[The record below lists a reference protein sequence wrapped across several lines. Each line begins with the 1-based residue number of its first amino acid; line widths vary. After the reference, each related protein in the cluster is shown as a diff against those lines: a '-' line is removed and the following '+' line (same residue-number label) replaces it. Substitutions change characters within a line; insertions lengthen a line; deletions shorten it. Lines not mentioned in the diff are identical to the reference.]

1 MHVRRFPL
9 YVGVVAIVAVIAFVV
24 ANAVQLFSDPLR
36 DWIVQM
42 YNADPLRFIVASIL
56 IFAFIAA
63 GAIWIAYQQYR
74 GQQPENADLSGFK
87 EASTIRLL
95 QLPENLSDDLKAR
108 EFIPATRQKEQRALT
123 DMILTVPKQSAL
135 KAFLHAIT
143 FRRLFRPASVP
154 VAVVTGIGGIGK
166 TSLAL
171 FTSYD
176 RRIRQAYPGGRFYFD
191 AAGIYPEHASDT
203 TAQVLF
209 RFLVG
214 AGIDNKQINQALGLP
229 ASEEDRARQFERLT
243 AQKDD
248 PDVTDFLQR
257 LYVRSLIG
265 KHRLIIIDNPPNTA
279 DLSAFEPPEG
289 NALLVITRPEH
300 PLYKLRR
307 MPQLRLKP
315 MDEPESQRIIK
326 KEWPADQTISWNP
339 DSPDGRSVCQRIHR
353 LGSGIPLVVL
363 VLSRMLKNE
372 AEDGGSL
379 EAAVRY
385 LSQLEHDHAAGA
397 WTFSAFLNRLLQLP
411 YSAEPNRAT
420 VEEVFRLSY
429 VRLTE
434 DAQRMF
440 RSLAIFSGLH
450 FDERLAVT
458 VGSGTDETFRQ
469 LLRSGLVERAPDSQ
483 RFYLYDPIALFAR
496 TLLHQSPD
504 EPQEVVARYAAFFA
518 DLADQTEARFR
529 AASDQ
534 AERQAIVSALATEA
548 IHLRRCRDALLES
561 TAEQA
566 PVLLL
571 RLSASVLGII
581 QHTPGD
587 HDAPPGSSILV
598 ETLPTE
604 QAPGLRLRLSISVP
618 GIIQQTPGDRN
629 AHNASLGSSDEWE
642 PVATRALAQIIERL
656 SAQDRALYAGLGIF
670 PGSFDVADARPVLA
684 PIVDTVDDEKLDN
697 LRAMGILRQ
706 VEARRYEVRPSIVRA
721 HAQDAFRQMPPDQ
734 QQAVGDAFARH
745 YAQKAQQY
753 SEESDVTAQT
763 LFERDWAA
771 ISKGQAIALERAPDL
786 DRELVIYA
794 NARFSYWYI
803 LYDDLLPW
811 LEAGLAA
818 AKRRGD
824 DANKAL
830 LLALHRAIVAE
841 HQQQWA
847 EAAQWYRQALDMP
860 GAAPATRARVCL
872 GLGVVAERQQ
882 QWEEAAQWYR
892 QALDMPGAAPDT
904 RARACNGLGAVAVE
918 QQQWAEAA
926 QWYRQALDMPGAT
939 PDTRARACNGLGYVA
954 AEQQQWA
961 EAARWRR
968 QALDMPG
975 AAPDTRERA
984 CHGLGVVAERQQ
996 QWVEAAQWY
1005 QQALDMPG
1013 AASDTRATACHG
1025 LGNVAYA
1032 QKNVREARQHYSRAI
1047 ELQPANAIAYRNRGL
1062 TWAAEN
1068 PPDYERALADARRAL
1083 ELDSAY
1089 ENARRDVER
1098 YEQALTAPDTRAR
1111 ACLEQG
1117 NVAERQQQWAEAA
1130 QWYQKAFDTSGAA
1143 DTRADACIGL
1153 GDVAA
1158 AQQQWTKAAE
1168 WYAQAL
1174 AIPDAA
1180 PATHAAACL
1189 GLGDVAYA
1197 QKNVREARQHFSR
1210 AIELWPAH
1218 AIAYRNRGLTWAAEV
1233 PPDYERALADA
1244 RRALEL
1250 SPAFDDARRDI
1261 ERYEQAL
1268 KQQQLNPAFL
1278 YEQALKRA
1286 LEDARRDVVLNR
1298 TLEDARRDV
1307 ERSEQAS
1314 KRRNRNRPNRKRNQ
1328 GR

>member
-24 ANAVQLFSDPLR
+24 ANAVQLFGDSLR

-95 QLPENLSDDLKAR
+95 QLPENLSDDPKAR

-176 RRIRQAYPGGRFYFD
+176 RRIRREYPSGRFYFD

-214 AGIDNKQINQALGLP
+214 AGIDTRQINQVLGLP

-248 PDVTDFLQR
+248 PDVTHFLQR

-279 DLSAFEPPEG
+279 DLSAFEPPKG

-429 VRLTE
+429 DRLTE
-434 DAQRMF
+434 DVQRMF
-440 RSLAIFSGLH
+440 RSLAIFGGLH
-450 FDERLAVT
+450 FDERLAIQ
-458 VGSGTDETFRQ
+458 VGNGTSETFRQ

-504 EPQEVVARYAAFFA
+504 EPQEIVARYAAFFA

-566 PVLLL
+566 PGLLL

-581 QHTPGD
+581 QYTPG
-587 HDAPPGSSILV
+587 
-598 ETLPTE
+598 
-604 QAPGLRLRLSISVP
+604 
-618 GIIQQTPGDRN
+618 N
-629 AHNASLGSSDEWE
+629 HNTSLGSSDEWE
-642 PVATRALAQIIERL
+642 PVATRALAQIIESL

-670 PGSFDVADARPVLA
+670 PGSFDVADACQVLA
-684 PIVDTVDDEKLDN
+684 PIVDTVDDKKLVDF
-697 LRAMGILRQ
+697 LAMSLLRQ
-706 VEARRYEVRPSIVRA
+706 VEAHRYEVRYSIVRA
-721 HAQDAFRQMPPDQ
+721 NVEEAFRQLPPDQ

-771 ISKGQAIALERAPDL
+771 IRKGQAIALERAPDL

-794 NARFSYWYI
+794 NACFSYLGARRDYR
-803 LYDDLLPW
+803 LLETW

-818 AKRRGD
+818 AERLD
-824 DANKAL
+824 EDADKAL
-830 LLALHRAIVAE
+830 LALNRGIVAE

-847 EAAQWYRQALDMP
+847 EAAR
-860 GAAPATRARVCL
+860 
-872 GLGVVAERQQ
+872 
-882 QWEEAAQWYR
+882 
-892 QALDMPGAAPDT
+892 
-904 RARACNGLGAVAVE
+904 
-918 QQQWAEAA
+918 
-926 QWYRQALDMPGAT
+926 WYRQALDMPGAT
-939 PDTRARACNGLGYVA
+939 PDTRARACL
-954 AEQQQWA
+954 
-961 EAARWRR
+961 
-968 QALDMPG
+968 
-975 AAPDTRERA
+975 
-984 CHGLGVVAERQQ
+984 
-996 QWVEAAQWY
+996 
-1005 QQALDMPG
+1005 
-1013 AASDTRATACHG
+1013 
-1025 LGNVAYA
+1025 
-1032 QKNVREARQHYSRAI
+1032 
-1047 ELQPANAIAYRNRGL
+1047 
-1062 TWAAEN
+1062 
-1068 PPDYERALADARRAL
+1068 
-1083 ELDSAY
+1083 
-1089 ENARRDVER
+1089 
-1098 YEQALTAPDTRAR
+1098 
-1111 ACLEQG
+1111 
-1117 NVAERQQQWAEAA
+1117 
-1130 QWYQKAFDTSGAA
+1130 
-1143 DTRADACIGL
+1143 GL

-1158 AQQQWTKAAE
+1158 AQQQWAEAVQWYRQVLDMPGAAPDTRATACNGLGIVAGRQQQWE
-1168 WYAQAL
+1168 EAAQWYRQAL
-1174 AIPDAA
+1174 DMPCAA
-1180 PATHAAACL
+1180 PDTRATACH
-1189 GLGDVAYA
+1189 GLGVVAYA

-1210 AIELWPAH
+1210 AIKLQPTYA
-1218 AIAYRNRGLTWAAEV
+1218 AAYRNRGLTWAAEV

-1250 SPAFDDARRDI
+1250 SPAFDDARRDV

-1286 LEDARRDVVLNR
+1286 LEDALRDVVLNRTLEDARRDVERSEQASKQQQLNPAFLYEQALKRALEDALRDVVLNR

-1314 KRRNRNRPNRKRNQ
+1314 KRRKRNRPNRKRNQ

>member
-1 MHVRRFPL
+1 MNAQKFPP
-9 YVGVVAIVAVIAFVV
+9 YVVVASILTITAFVV
-24 ANAVQLFSDPLR
+24 ANAVQLFGDSLR

-56 IFAFIAA
+56 IFAFMAA

-95 QLPENLSDDLKAR
+95 QLPENLSDDPKAR

-326 KEWPADQTISWNP
+326 KEWPADRTISWNP

-581 QHTPGD
+581 QYTPG
-587 HDAPPGSSILV
+587 
-598 ETLPTE
+598 
-604 QAPGLRLRLSISVP
+604 
-618 GIIQQTPGDRN
+618 N
-629 AHNASLGSSDEWE
+629 HNTSLGPSGEWE
-642 PVATRALAQIIERL
+642 PAVRRALAQVVERL

-670 PGSFDVADARPVLA
+670 PGSFDVADARSVLA

-706 VEARRYEVRPSIVRA
+706 VEAHRYEVRYSIVRA
-721 HAQDAFRQMPPDQ
+721 NVEDAFRQLPPDQ

-763 LFERDWAA
+763 LFERDGAA
-771 ISKGQAIALERAPDL
+771 IRKGQAIAQERAPDL

-794 NARFSYWYI
+794 NARFSYRYI

-841 HQQQWA
+841 RQQQWAEAAQWYRQALDTPGAAPDSRAIACLGLGYVAAEQQQWAEAAQRYQQALDMPGAAPDTRARACLELGFVAERQQQWAEAAQWYQRALDTPGAAPDTRALACLGLGVVAERQQQWA

-860 GAAPATRARVCL
+860 GAAP
-872 GLGVVAERQQ
+872 
-882 QWEEAAQWYR
+882 
-892 QALDMPGAAPDT
+892 
-904 RARACNGLGAVAVE
+904 N
-918 QQQWAEAA
+918 
-926 QWYRQALDMPGAT
+926 
-939 PDTRARACNGLGYVA
+939 TRARACNGLGYVA
-954 AEQQQWA
+954 TAQRQWA
-961 EAARWRR
+961 EAARWYQRALDMPGAASVTRARACHGLGFVAERQRQWAEAARWYR

-975 AAPDTRERA
+975 AE
-984 CHGLGVVAERQQ
+984 
-996 QWVEAAQWY
+996 
-1005 QQALDMPG
+1005 
-1013 AASDTRATACHG
+1013 SDTRARACNG

-1047 ELQPANAIAYRNRGL
+1047 VLRPANAIAYRNRGL
-1062 TWAAEN
+1062 TWAAEV
-1068 PPDYERALADARRAL
+1068 PPDYERALADAWRAL
-1083 ELDSAY
+1083 ELDSAL
-1089 ENARRDVER
+1089 EDARRDIER
-1098 YEQALTAPDTRAR
+1098 YVQALTALDTRAR
-1111 ACLEQG
+1111 TCLEQG

-1197 QKNVREARQHFSR
+1197 QKNVREARQHYSR
-1210 AIELWPAH
+1210 AIELQPAH

-1250 SPAFDDARRDI
+1250 IPAFDDARRDV

-1268 KQQQLNPAFL
+1268 KQQQLNRTSKDSRRDSD
-1278 YEQALKRA
+1278 ERA
-1286 LEDARRDVVLNR
+1286 LARQNQNR
-1298 TLEDARRDV
+1298 L
-1307 ERSEQAS
+1307 
-1314 KRRNRNRPNRKRNQ
+1314 NRKRK
-1328 GR
+1328 R

>member
-1 MHVRRFPL
+1 
-9 YVGVVAIVAVIAFVV
+9 
-24 ANAVQLFSDPLR
+24 
-36 DWIVQM
+36 
-42 YNADPLRFIVASIL
+42 
-56 IFAFIAA
+56 
-63 GAIWIAYQQYR
+63 
-74 GQQPENADLSGFK
+74 
-87 EASTIRLL
+87 
-95 QLPENLSDDLKAR
+95 
-108 EFIPATRQKEQRALT
+108 
-123 DMILTVPKQSAL
+123 
-135 KAFLHAIT
+135 
-143 FRRLFRPASVP
+143 VP

-191 AAGIYPEHASDT
+191 AADIYPEHASDT

-214 AGIDNKQINQALGLP
+214 AGIDTRQINQVLGLP

-248 PDVTDFLQR
+248 PDVTHFLQR
-257 LYVRSLIG
+257 LYVQSLIG
-265 KHRLIIIDNPPNTA
+265 KHRLVIIDNPLNMA
-279 DLSAFEPPEG
+279 DLSAFEPPKG

-548 IHLRRCRDALLES
+548 IHLRRCRDALMES
-561 TAEQA
+561 TAQQA
-566 PVLLL
+566 PGLLL
-571 RLSASVLGII
+571 RLSASILGII

-587 HDAPPGSSILV
+587 HDAPLPEPPPPLPDIGVIQHTPGDHNAPLGSSI
-598 ETLPTE
+598 
-604 QAPGLRLRLSISVP
+604 
-618 GIIQQTPGDRN
+618 
-629 AHNASLGSSDEWE
+629 EWA
-642 PVATRALAQIIERL
+642 PVATRALAQVVESL
-656 SAQDRALYAGLGIF
+656 SAQDRVLCAGLGIF
-670 PGSFDVADARPVLA
+670 PGSFDVSDACQVLA

-706 VEARRYEVRPSIVRA
+706 VEAHRYEVRSSIVRA
-721 HAQDAFRQMPPDQ
+721 NTKEAFRKLPPDQ
-734 QQAVGDAFARH
+734 QRAVGDAFARH

-771 ISKGQAIALERAPDL
+771 IRKGQAIALERVPDL
-786 DRELVIYA
+786 DSELVIYA
-794 NARFSYWYI
+794 NARFSYRYI
-803 LYDDLLPW
+803 LYDYGLPEPW

-818 AKRRGD
+818 AERRGD

-830 LLALHRAIVAE
+830 LLALNRAIVAE
-841 HQQQWA
+841 RQEQWAEAARWYRQALDMPGAAPATRARACNGLGYVAEEQQQWA

-860 GAAPATRARVCL
+860 GAAPATRAAACL
-872 GLGVVAERQQ
+872 GLGIVADRQQ
-882 QWEEAAQWYR
+882 QWEEAARWYR

-904 RARACNGLGAVAVE
+904 RAI
-918 QQQWAEAA
+918 
-926 QWYRQALDMPGAT
+926 
-939 PDTRARACNGLGYVA
+939 ACNGLGYVA
-954 AEQQQWA
+954 AEQQRWE
-961 EAARWRR
+961 EAAQWYR
-968 QALDMPG
+968 QLLDMPG
-975 AAPDTRERA
+975 AAPDTRAIA
-984 CHGLGVVAERQQ
+984 CVGLGNCAFAQKNIREARQHYSRAIELQPTYAATYRNRGLTWEAEVPPDYEKALADARRALELDPAFEDARRDVERYEQASRYVQASEQQNRSQISNEDAKALLALNRGVAAERQQ
-996 QWVEAAQWY
+996 QWAEAAQWY

-1013 AASDTRATACHG
+1013 AASDTRARACNG

-1062 TWAAEN
+1062 TWAAEV

-1083 ELDSAY
+1083 ELDSAF
-1089 ENARRDVER
+1089 E
-1098 YEQALTAPDTRAR
+1098 
-1111 ACLEQG
+1111 
-1117 NVAERQQQWAEAA
+1117 
-1130 QWYQKAFDTSGAA
+1130 
-1143 DTRADACIGL
+1143 
-1153 GDVAA
+1153 
-1158 AQQQWTKAAE
+1158 
-1168 WYAQAL
+1168 
-1174 AIPDAA
+1174 
-1180 PATHAAACL
+1180 
-1189 GLGDVAYA
+1189 
-1197 QKNVREARQHFSR
+1197 
-1210 AIELWPAH
+1210 
-1218 AIAYRNRGLTWAAEV
+1218 
-1233 PPDYERALADA
+1233 
-1244 RRALEL
+1244 
-1250 SPAFDDARRDI
+1250 DARRDI

-1314 KRRNRNRPNRKRNQ
+1314 KRRNRNRPDRKRNQ

>member
-1 MHVRRFPL
+1 MPTQRFPP
-9 YVGVVAIVAVIAFVV
+9 YVGLLKVLAVITFVI
-24 ANAVQLFSDPLR
+24 ATAVQLFSDPLR
-36 DWIVQM
+36 DWIVRM
-42 YNADPLRFIVASIL
+42 YSADPLLFIIASLLIL
-56 IFAFIAA
+56 ALITA
-63 GAIWIAYQQYR
+63 GAIWIAYQENR
-74 GQQPENADLSGFK
+74 VQQRENTGLPIPGRH
-87 EASTIRLL
+87 IRPLL
-95 QLPENLSDDLKAR
+95 QLHEKISDDPKAR

-123 DMILTVPKQSAL
+123 DMILTVPEQSAIR
-135 KAFLHAIT
+135 AFLHAIT

-154 VAVVTGIGGIGK
+154 IAVVTGIGGIGK

-176 RRIRQAYPGGRFYFD
+176 RRIRQAYPDGRFHFD
-191 AAGIYPEHASDT
+191 VAGIYPEHASDT
-203 TAQVLF
+203 TAEVLF
-209 RFLVG
+209 HFLVG
-214 AGIDNKQINQALGLP
+214 AGIDNKWINQALGLP
-229 ASEEDRARQFERLT
+229 DSEKDRDRQFERLK

-248 PDVTDFLQR
+248 PYVTQFLQS
-257 LYVRSLIG
+257 LYVQSL
-265 KHRLIIIDNPPNTA
+265 KKRHCLIIIDNPPNTA
-279 DLSAFEPPEG
+279 NLSAFEPPQG

-300 PLYKLRR
+300 PLGKLRR
-307 MPQLRLKP
+307 LPQLRLKP
-315 MDEPESQRIIK
+315 MDELESQRIIK
-326 KEWPADQTISWNP
+326 KEWPADPTVSWNP

-372 AEDGGSL
+372 AEDGRSL
-379 EAAVRY
+379 EAAIDC
-385 LSQLEHDHAAGA
+385 LSQLERDHAAGA
-397 WTFSAFLNRLLQLP
+397 WKFSVLLNRLLRLS
-411 YSAEPNRAT
+411 YSDETKGETT
-420 VEEVFRLSY
+420 VEEVLRLSY

-450 FDERLAVT
+450 FDKRLAINA
-458 VGSGTDETFRQ
+458 GNGTNETFRQ

-483 RFYLYDPIALFAR
+483 RFYLYDPIAAFAR
-496 TLLHQSPD
+496 TLLHQSPG
-504 EPQEVVARYAAFFA
+504 EIQEVIARYAAFFA
-518 DLADQTEARFR
+518 DLADQTETRFR
-529 AASDQ
+529 AAGDQ
-534 AERQAIVSALATEA
+534 AERQAIVGALAAEA
-548 IHLRRCRDALLES
+548 IHLRRCRDALMES
-561 TAEQA
+561 TAQQA
-566 PVLLL
+566 PGLLL
-571 RLSASVLGII
+571 RLSASILGII

-587 HDAPPGSSILV
+587 HDAPLPEPPSPLPDIGVIQHTPGDHNAPLGSSI
-598 ETLPTE
+598 
-604 QAPGLRLRLSISVP
+604 
-618 GIIQQTPGDRN
+618 
-629 AHNASLGSSDEWE
+629 EWA
-642 PVATRALAQIIERL
+642 PVATRALAQVVESL
-656 SAQDRALYAGLGIF
+656 SAQDRVLCAGLGIF
-670 PGSFDVADARPVLA
+670 PGSFDMADARPVLA

-794 NARFSYWYI
+794 NACFSYLDARRDYR
-803 LYDDLLPW
+803 LLETW

-818 AKRRGD
+818 AERLD
-824 DANKAL
+824 EDADKAL
-830 LLALHRAIVAE
+830 LALNRGIVAE
-841 HQQQWA
+841 RQQQWAEAAQWYQKAFATPGAAPATRATACLGLGVVAEHQQQWAEAAQRYQQALDMPGAAPDTRARACHGLGVVAEHQQQWAEAAQRYQQALDMPGAAPDTRARACNGLGVVAERQQQWEEAAQWHRQALDMPGAAPDTRARACNGLGVVAERQQQWEEAARWYRRALDTPGAAPDTRARACLGLGVVAKHQQQWA

-860 GAAPATRARVCL
+860 GAAP
-872 GLGVVAERQQ
+872 
-882 QWEEAAQWYR
+882 
-892 QALDMPGAAPDT
+892 
-904 RARACNGLGAVAVE
+904 
-918 QQQWAEAA
+918 
-926 QWYRQALDMPGAT
+926 
-939 PDTRARACNGLGYVA
+939 
-954 AEQQQWA
+954 
-961 EAARWRR
+961 
-968 QALDMPG
+968 
-975 AAPDTRERA
+975 
-984 CHGLGVVAERQQ
+984 
-996 QWVEAAQWY
+996 
-1005 QQALDMPG
+1005 
-1013 AASDTRATACHG
+1013 DTRATACLG

-1032 QKNVREARQHYSRAI
+1032 QKNIREARQHYSRAI
-1047 ELQPANAIAYRNRGL
+1047 ELQPTYAAAYRNRGL
-1062 TWAAEN
+1062 TWAAEV

-1083 ELDSAY
+1083 ELDSAF
-1089 ENARRDVER
+1089 EDARRDIER

-1268 KQQQLNPAFL
+1268 KQQH
-1278 YEQALKRA
+1278 
-1286 LEDARRDVVLNR
+1286 
-1298 TLEDARRDV
+1298 
-1307 ERSEQAS
+1307 
-1314 KRRNRNRPNRKRNQ
+1314 
-1328 GR
+1328 

>member
-9 YVGVVAIVAVIAFVV
+9 YVGVVAIVAVIAFVI
-24 ANAVQLFSDPLR
+24 ANAVQLFGDSLR

-56 IFAFIAA
+56 IFAFMAA

-87 EASTIRLL
+87 EASNNRLL

-203 TAQVLF
+203 TVQVLF

-326 KEWPADQTISWNP
+326 KEWPADRTISWNP

-372 AEDGGSL
+372 AEDGRSL

-397 WTFSAFLNRLLQLP
+397 WKFSAFLNRLLQLP

-429 VRLTE
+429 VRLNE

-450 FDERLAVT
+450 FDDRLAIN
-458 VGSGTDETFRQ
+458 VGNGTDETFRQ

-566 PVLLL
+566 PGLLL

-581 QHTPGD
+581 QYTPG
-587 HDAPPGSSILV
+587 
-598 ETLPTE
+598 
-604 QAPGLRLRLSISVP
+604 
-618 GIIQQTPGDRN
+618 N
-629 AHNASLGSSDEWE
+629 HNTSLGSSDEWE
-642 PVATRALAQIIERL
+642 PVATRALAQIIESL

-721 HAQDAFRQMPPDQ
+721 HAEDAFRQMPPDQ
-734 QQAVGDAFARH
+734 QQAVGDAFACH

-771 ISKGQAIALERAPDL
+771 IRKGQAIAQERAPDL

-794 NARFSYWYI
+794 NAYFSYWYI
-803 LYDDLLPW
+803 IYDYCLLTW

-830 LLALHRAIVAE
+830 LLALNRAIAAE
-841 HQQQWA
+841 LQEQWA
-847 EAAQWYRQALDMP
+847 EVARWYRQALDTP
-860 GAAPATRARVCL
+860 GAAPATRASACYGLGYVAAVQWQWEEAARWHQEAFDMPGAAPAARASACHGLGNVAVAQQQWEEAAQRYRQTLEMPGAAPNTRASACH
-872 GLGVVAERQQ
+872 GLGVVAAAQQ

-892 QALDMPGAAPDT
+892 QALDMPGAAPKI
-904 RARACNGLGAVAVE
+904 RASACN
-918 QQQWAEAA
+918 
-926 QWYRQALDMPGAT
+926 
-939 PDTRARACNGLGYVA
+939 
-954 AEQQQWA
+954 
-961 EAARWRR
+961 
-968 QALDMPG
+968 
-975 AAPDTRERA
+975 
-984 CHGLGVVAERQQ
+984 
-996 QWVEAAQWY
+996 
-1005 QQALDMPG
+1005 
-1013 AASDTRATACHG
+1013 G

-1032 QKNVREARQHYSRAI
+1032 QKNIREARQHYSRAI
-1047 ELQPANAIAYRNRGL
+1047 ELQPTYAAAYRNRGL
-1062 TWAAEN
+1062 TWAAEV

-1083 ELDSAY
+1083 ELNPAFED
-1089 ENARRDVER
+1089 ARRDIER

-1111 ACLEQG
+1111 ACLEKG

>member
-1 MHVRRFPL
+1 MNARKFPP
-9 YVGVVAIVAVIAFVV
+9 YVVVTSILTITAFVV
-24 ANAVQLFSDPLR
+24 ANAVQLFGDSLR

-56 IFAFIAA
+56 IFAFMAA
-63 GAIWIAYQQYR
+63 GAISIAYQQYR
-74 GQQPENADLSGFK
+74 GQQPEHAGLPGSEG
-87 EASTIRLL
+87 ASITRFS
-95 QLPENLSDDLKAR
+95 QLFDNLDDDPKAR
-108 EFIPATRQKEQRALT
+108 EFIPATRQKEQQDLKH
-123 DMILTVPKQSAL
+123 MILTVPEQSAFR
-135 KAFLHAIT
+135 AFLHVIT

-154 VAVVTGIGGIGK
+154 IAVVTGIGGIGK

-171 FTSYD
+171 FTGYD
-176 RRIRQAYPGGRFYFD
+176 RRIKQKYYGGRFYFD
-191 AAGIYPEHASDT
+191 AAGIYPEHANDT

-229 ASEEDRARQFERLT
+229 AGEEDRARQFERLK

-248 PDVTDFLQR
+248 PHVTEALR
-257 LYVRSLIG
+257 NLYNRSLIG
-265 KHRLIIIDNPPNTA
+265 RHRLIILDNPPNTV
-279 DLSAFEPPEG
+279 DLSAFEPPQG

-300 PLYKLRR
+300 PLDKLRR
-307 MPQLRLKP
+307 RPPLRLKP
-315 MDEPESQRIIK
+315 MDELDSQRIIK
-326 KEWPADQTISWNP
+326 REWPADPTISWNP

-363 VLSRMLKNE
+363 VLSRRLKNE

-385 LSQLEHDHAAGA
+385 LSQLEHDHKAGA
-397 WTFSAFLNRLLQLP
+397 WTFSKFLDQLLRLR

-420 VEEVFRLSY
+420 VEKVFRLSY
-429 VRLTE
+429 DRLTE
-434 DAQRMF
+434 DVQRMF
-440 RSLAIFSGLH
+440 RSLAIFGGLH
-450 FDERLAVT
+450 FDERLAIQ
-458 VGSGTDETFRQ
+458 VGNGTDETFRQ

-483 RFYLYDPIALFAR
+483 RFFLYDPLAAFAR
-496 TLLHQSPD
+496 TLLHQSPG

-534 AERQAIVSALATEA
+534 AERQAIVGALATEA

-566 PVLLL
+566 PGLLL

-629 AHNASLGSSDEWE
+629 AHNTSLGSSGEWE
-642 PVATRALAQIIERL
+642 PAVRRALAQVVERL

-684 PIVDTVDDEKLDN
+684 PIVDTVDDKKLDN

-721 HAQDAFRQMPPDQ
+721 HAEDAFRQMPPDQ

-771 ISKGQAIALERAPDL
+771 ICKGQAIAQERAPDL

-794 NARFSYWYI
+794 NARFSYRYI
-803 LYDDLLPW
+803 LYGDLLPW

-818 AKRRGD
+818 AERRGD

-830 LLALHRAIVAE
+830 LLALNRAIAAKRQEQWEEAAQWYRQALDMPGAAPATRAAACLGLGIVAE
-841 HQQQWA
+841 RQQQWA

-860 GAAPATRARVCL
+860 GAAPDTRAHACL
-872 GLGVVAERQQ
+872 GLGVVAGRQQ
-882 QWEEAAQWYR
+882 QWA
-892 QALDMPGAAPDT
+892 
-904 RARACNGLGAVAVE
+904 
-918 QQQWAEAA
+918 
-926 QWYRQALDMPGAT
+926 
-939 PDTRARACNGLGYVA
+939 
-954 AEQQQWA
+954 
-961 EAARWRR
+961 
-968 QALDMPG
+968 
-975 AAPDTRERA
+975 
-984 CHGLGVVAERQQ
+984 
-996 QWVEAAQWY
+996 EAAQWY

-1013 AASDTRATACHG
+1013 AASDTRARACNG

-1032 QKNVREARQHYSRAI
+1032 QKNFLEARQHYSRAI
-1047 ELQPANAIAYRNRGL
+1047 ELQPTYAVAYRNRGL
-1062 TWAAEN
+1062 TWEAEN

-1083 ELDSAY
+1083 ELDSAF
-1089 ENARRDVER
+1089 E
-1098 YEQALTAPDTRAR
+1098 
-1111 ACLEQG
+1111 
-1117 NVAERQQQWAEAA
+1117 
-1130 QWYQKAFDTSGAA
+1130 
-1143 DTRADACIGL
+1143 
-1153 GDVAA
+1153 
-1158 AQQQWTKAAE
+1158 
-1168 WYAQAL
+1168 
-1174 AIPDAA
+1174 
-1180 PATHAAACL
+1180 
-1189 GLGDVAYA
+1189 
-1197 QKNVREARQHFSR
+1197 
-1210 AIELWPAH
+1210 
-1218 AIAYRNRGLTWAAEV
+1218 
-1233 PPDYERALADA
+1233 
-1244 RRALEL
+1244 
-1250 SPAFDDARRDI
+1250 DARRDI

-1286 LEDARRDVVLNR
+1286 REDARRDVVLNR

>member
-24 ANAVQLFSDPLR
+24 ANAVQLFGDSLR

-87 EASTIRLL
+87 EASNNRLL
-95 QLPENLSDDLKAR
+95 QLPENLSDDPKAR

-176 RRIRQAYPGGRFYFD
+176 RRIRREYPSGRFYFD

-214 AGIDNKQINQALGLP
+214 AGIDTRQINQVLGLP

-248 PDVTDFLQR
+248 PDVTHFLQR

-279 DLSAFEPPEG
+279 DLSAFEPPKG

-518 DLADQTEARFR
+518 DLADQTEARFL

-629 AHNASLGSSDEWE
+629 AHNASLGSSGEWE
-642 PVATRALAQIIERL
+642 PAVRRALAQVVESL

-670 PGSFDVADARPVLA
+670 PGSFDVADARSVLA

-763 LFERDWAA
+763 LFERDGAA
-771 ISKGQAIALERAPDL
+771 IRKGQAIALERAPDL

-794 NARFSYWYI
+794 NARFSYRYI

-860 GAAPATRARVCL
+860 GAAPATRATACL
-872 GLGVVAERQQ
+872 KLGIAAERQEQWEEAAQRYQQVLDMPGAAPATRATACLGLGVVADRQQQWEEAARWYRQALDTPGAAPDTRATACNGLGVVAERQQ
-882 QWEEAAQWYR
+882 QWEEAAQWHQR
-892 QALDMPGAAPDT
+892 ALDTPGAAPDT
-904 RARACNGLGAVAVE
+904 RATACNGLGVVAKR
-918 QQQWAEAA
+918 QQQWEEAA
-926 QWYRQALDMPGAT
+926 QWHQRALDT
-939 PDTRARACNGLGYVA
+939 
-954 AEQQQWA
+954 
-961 EAARWRR
+961 
-968 QALDMPG
+968 PG
-975 AAPDTRERA
+975 AAPDTRATA
-984 CHGLGVVAERQQ
+984 CNGLGV
-996 QWVEAAQWY
+996 
-1005 QQALDMPG
+1005 
-1013 AASDTRATACHG
+1013 
-1025 LGNVAYA
+1025 VAYA

-1047 ELQPANAIAYRNRGL
+1047 EIQPTY
-1062 TWAAEN
+1062 AA
-1068 PPDYERALADARRAL
+1068 
-1083 ELDSAY
+1083 
-1089 ENARRDVER
+1089 
-1098 YEQALTAPDTRAR
+1098 
-1111 ACLEQG
+1111 
-1117 NVAERQQQWAEAA
+1117 
-1130 QWYQKAFDTSGAA
+1130 
-1143 DTRADACIGL
+1143 
-1153 GDVAA
+1153 
-1158 AQQQWTKAAE
+1158 
-1168 WYAQAL
+1168 
-1174 AIPDAA
+1174 
-1180 PATHAAACL
+1180 
-1189 GLGDVAYA
+1189 
-1197 QKNVREARQHFSR
+1197 
-1210 AIELWPAH
+1210 
-1218 AIAYRNRGLTWAAEV
+1218 AYRNRGLTWAAEV

>member
-24 ANAVQLFSDPLR
+24 ANAVQLFGDSLR

-56 IFAFIAA
+56 IFAFMAA

-87 EASTIRLL
+87 EASNNRLL

-326 KEWPADQTISWNP
+326 KEWPADRTISWNP

-483 RFYLYDPIALFAR
+483 RFYLYDPIAAFAR
-496 TLLHQSPD
+496 TLLHQSPS
-504 EPQEVVARYAAFFA
+504 EIQEIIARYAAFFA

-566 PVLLL
+566 PGLLL

-581 QHTPGD
+581 QYTPG
-587 HDAPPGSSILV
+587 
-598 ETLPTE
+598 
-604 QAPGLRLRLSISVP
+604 
-618 GIIQQTPGDRN
+618 N
-629 AHNASLGSSDEWE
+629 HNTSLGSSGEWE
-642 PVATRALAQIIERL
+642 PAVRRALAQVVERL

-670 PGSFDVADARPVLA
+670 PGSFDVADARSVLA

-721 HAQDAFRQMPPDQ
+721 HAQDAFRQLPPDQ

-771 ISKGQAIALERAPDL
+771 IRKGQAIAQERAPDL

-794 NARFSYWYI
+794 NARFSYRYI

-841 HQQQWA
+841 RQQQWEEAARWYQEAFDTPGAAPATRARACLELGAVAAEQQQWEEAAQRYRQVLDMPGAASATRATACYGLGYVAERQQQWA

-860 GAAPATRARVCL
+860 GAAS
-872 GLGVVAERQQ
+872 
-882 QWEEAAQWYR
+882 
-892 QALDMPGAAPDT
+892 DT
-904 RARACNGLGAVAVE
+904 RARACN
-918 QQQWAEAA
+918 
-926 QWYRQALDMPGAT
+926 
-939 PDTRARACNGLGYVA
+939 
-954 AEQQQWA
+954 
-961 EAARWRR
+961 
-968 QALDMPG
+968 
-975 AAPDTRERA
+975 
-984 CHGLGVVAERQQ
+984 
-996 QWVEAAQWY
+996 
-1005 QQALDMPG
+1005 
-1013 AASDTRATACHG
+1013 G

-1047 ELQPANAIAYRNRGL
+1047 ELQPTDAAAYRNRGL
-1062 TWAAEN
+1062 TWAAEV

-1083 ELDSAY
+1083 ELDSAF
-1089 ENARRDVER
+1089 EDARRDIER

-1117 NVAERQQQWAEAA
+1117 N
-1130 QWYQKAFDTSGAA
+1130 
-1143 DTRADACIGL
+1143 
-1153 GDVAA
+1153 VAA

-1218 AIAYRNRGLTWAAEV
+1218 AIAYRNRGLTWEAEN

-1250 SPAFDDARRDI
+1250 IPAFDDARRDV

>member
-1 MHVRRFPL
+1 MHTQRFPP
-9 YVGVVAIVAVIAFVV
+9 YVGLLKVLAVITFVI
-24 ANAVQLFSDPLR
+24 AIAVQLFSDLLR
-36 DWIVQM
+36 DWIVRM
-42 YNADPLRFIVASIL
+42 YNADPLFFIVAGIL
-56 IFAFIAA
+56 ILILIVA

-74 GQQPENADLSGFK
+74 GQQPENAGPPPSEG
-87 EASTIRLL
+87 ASITRFW

-214 AGIDNKQINQALGLP
+214 AGIDTRQINQVLGLP

-243 AQKDD
+243 AQKDAL
-248 PDVTDFLQR
+248 DVTDFLQR

-326 KEWPADQTISWNP
+326 KEWPADRTISWNP

-411 YSAEPNRAT
+411 YSSEPNRAT

-429 VRLTE
+429 VRLHE
-434 DAQRMF
+434 DVQRMF

-450 FDERLAVT
+450 FDERLAIN
-458 VGSGTDETFRQ
+458 VGNGTDETFRQ

-483 RFYLYDPIALFAR
+483 RFYLYDPIAAFAR
-496 TLLHQSPD
+496 TLLHQSPG
-504 EPQEVVARYAAFFA
+504 ELREVIARYAAFFA

-534 AERQAIVSALATEA
+534 AERQAIVSALVTEA

-629 AHNASLGSSDEWE
+629 AHNASLGSSGEWE
-642 PVATRALAQIIERL
+642 PAVRRALAQVVERL

-721 HAQDAFRQMPPDQ
+721 HAEDAFRQMPPDQ

-771 ISKGQAIALERAPDL
+771 IRKGQAIALERAPDL

-794 NARFSYWYI
+794 NARFSYRYI

-818 AKRRGD
+818 AERRGD

-830 LLALHRAIVAE
+830 LLALNRAIVAE

-860 GAAPATRARVCL
+860 GAAPATRATACFELGYAIRQQQQWAEAAQWYRQALDMPGAAPDTRATACN

-882 QWEEAAQWYR
+882 QWAEAAQWYR

-904 RARACNGLGAVAVE
+904 RARACNGLGIVA
-918 QQQWAEAA
+918 
-926 QWYRQALDMPGAT
+926 
-939 PDTRARACNGLGYVA
+939 
-954 AEQQQWA
+954 
-961 EAARWRR
+961 
-968 QALDMPG
+968 
-975 AAPDTRERA
+975 
-984 CHGLGVVAERQQ
+984 
-996 QWVEAAQWY
+996 
-1005 QQALDMPG
+1005 
-1013 AASDTRATACHG
+1013 S
-1025 LGNVAYA
+1025 A
-1032 QKNVREARQHYSRAI
+1032 QKNFLEARQHYSRAI
-1047 ELQPANAIAYRNRGL
+1047 ELQPTYAAAYRNCGL
-1062 TWAAEN
+1062 TWEAEN

-1083 ELDSAY
+1083 ELSPAFDD
-1089 ENARRDVER
+1089 ARRDIER

-1314 KRRNRNRPNRKRNQ
+1314 KRRNRNRPKAQPGPIAHLQRSKVIIRSLYPILPLRLRRA
-1328 GR
+1328 GRPYFPLCIPRAATEMMKVEHYGGRRRHPPSPVVGRDSARAG

>member
-9 YVGVVAIVAVIAFVV
+9 YVGVVAIVAVIAFVI
-24 ANAVQLFSDPLR
+24 ANAVQLFGDSLR

-95 QLPENLSDDLKAR
+95 QLPENLSDDPKAR

-176 RRIRQAYPGGRFYFD
+176 RRIRREYPSGRFYFD

-214 AGIDNKQINQALGLP
+214 AGIDTRQINQVLGLP

-248 PDVTDFLQR
+248 PDVTHFLQR

-279 DLSAFEPPEG
+279 DLSAFEPPKG

-379 EAAVRY
+379 EAAIRC
-385 LSQLEHDHAAGA
+385 LSQLERDYAAGA
-397 WTFSAFLNRLLQLP
+397 WKFSAFLNRLLQLP

-450 FDERLAVT
+450 FDDRLAIN
-458 VGSGTDETFRQ
+458 VGNGTDETFRQ

-483 RFYLYDPIALFAR
+483 RFYLYDPIAAFAR
-496 TLLHQSPD
+496 TLLHQSPS
-504 EPQEVVARYAAFFA
+504 EIQEIIARYAAFFA

-534 AERQAIVSALATEA
+534 EERQAIVSALATEA

-566 PVLLL
+566 PGLLL
-571 RLSASVLGII
+571 RLSASVLEIVR
-581 QHTPGD
+581 QTTDD
-587 HDAPPGSSILV
+587 HA
-598 ETLPTE
+598 T
-604 QAPGLRLRLSISVP
+604 
-618 GIIQQTPGDRN
+618 
-629 AHNASLGSSDEWE
+629 SLGAAIEWA
-642 PVATRALAQIIERL
+642 PAVRRALAQVVERL

-670 PGSFDVADARPVLA
+670 PGSFDMADARPVLA

-721 HAQDAFRQMPPDQ
+721 HAEDAFRQMPPDQ

-771 ISKGQAIALERAPDL
+771 IRKGQAIALERAPDL

-794 NARFSYWYI
+794 NARFSYRYI

-860 GAAPATRARVCL
+860 GAAPATRATACFDLGYAIRQQQQWAEAVQWYRQALDMPGAAPATRARACL
-872 GLGVVAERQQ
+872 GLGVVAEDQQ
-882 QWEEAAQWYR
+882 QWAEAAQWYR

-904 RARACNGLGAVAVE
+904 RA
-918 QQQWAEAA
+918 
-926 QWYRQALDMPGAT
+926 T
-939 PDTRARACNGLGYVA
+939 
-954 AEQQQWA
+954 
-961 EAARWRR
+961 
-968 QALDMPG
+968 
-975 AAPDTRERA
+975 A
-984 CHGLGVVAERQQ
+984 CHGLGVVAY
-996 QWVEAAQWY
+996 V
-1005 QQALDMPG
+1005 
-1013 AASDTRATACHG
+1013 
-1025 LGNVAYA
+1025 

-1047 ELQPANAIAYRNRGL
+1047 ELQPTLAAPYRNRGL

-1068 PPDYERALADARRAL
+1068 PPDYERALADAQRAL
-1083 ELDSAY
+1083 EL
-1089 ENARRDVER
+1089 N
-1098 YEQALTAPDTRAR
+1098 
-1111 ACLEQG
+1111 
-1117 NVAERQQQWAEAA
+1117 
-1130 QWYQKAFDTSGAA
+1130 
-1143 DTRADACIGL
+1143 
-1153 GDVAA
+1153 
-1158 AQQQWTKAAE
+1158 
-1168 WYAQAL
+1168 
-1174 AIPDAA
+1174 
-1180 PATHAAACL
+1180 
-1189 GLGDVAYA
+1189 
-1197 QKNVREARQHFSR
+1197 
-1210 AIELWPAH
+1210 
-1218 AIAYRNRGLTWAAEV
+1218 
-1233 PPDYERALADA
+1233 
-1244 RRALEL
+1244 
-1250 SPAFDDARRDI
+1250 PAFDDARRDI

-1268 KQQQLNPAFL
+1268 KQQQLAFL

-1286 LEDARRDVVLNR
+1286 LEDARRDVELNR

-1307 ERSEQAS
+1307 ERYEQALKQQQLAFLYEQALKRALEDARRDVELNRTLEDARRDFERSEQAS

>member
-1 MHVRRFPL
+1 MRKFPP
-9 YVGVVAIVAVIAFVV
+9 YVGLLKVLAVITFVI
-24 ANAVQLFSDPLR
+24 ATAVQLFSDPLR
-36 DWIVQM
+36 DWIVRM
-42 YNADPLRFIVASIL
+42 YSADPLLFIIASLLIL
-56 IFAFIAA
+56 ALITA
-63 GAIWIAYQQYR
+63 GAIWIAYQENR
-74 GQQPENADLSGFK
+74 VQQRENTGLPIPGRH
-87 EASTIRLL
+87 IRPLL
-95 QLPENLSDDLKAR
+95 QLHEKISDDPKAR

-123 DMILTVPKQSAL
+123 DMILTVPEQSAIR
-135 KAFLHAIT
+135 AFLHAIT

-154 VAVVTGIGGIGK
+154 IAVVTGIGGIGK

-176 RRIRQAYPGGRFYFD
+176 RRIRQAYPDGRFHFD
-191 AAGIYPEHASDT
+191 VAGIYPEHASDT
-203 TAQVLF
+203 TAEVLF
-209 RFLVG
+209 HFLVG
-214 AGIDNKQINQALGLP
+214 AGIDNKWINQALGLP
-229 ASEEDRARQFERLT
+229 DSEKDRDRQLERLK

-248 PDVTDFLQR
+248 PYVTQFLQS
-257 LYVRSLIG
+257 LYVQSL
-265 KHRLIIIDNPPNTA
+265 KKRHCLIIIDNPPNTA
-279 DLSAFEPPEG
+279 NLSAFEPPQG

-372 AEDGGSL
+372 AEDGGRL

-548 IHLRRCRDALLES
+548 IHLRRCRDALMES
-561 TAEQA
+561 TAQQA
-566 PVLLL
+566 PGLLL
-571 RLSASVLGII
+571 RLSASILGII

-587 HDAPPGSSILV
+587 HDAPLPEPPPPLPDIGVIQHTPGDHNAPLGSSI
-598 ETLPTE
+598 
-604 QAPGLRLRLSISVP
+604 
-618 GIIQQTPGDRN
+618 
-629 AHNASLGSSDEWE
+629 EWA
-642 PVATRALAQIIERL
+642 PVATRALAQVVESL
-656 SAQDRALYAGLGIF
+656 SAQDRVLCAGLGIF
-670 PGSFDVADARPVLA
+670 PGSFDVSDACQVLA

-706 VEARRYEVRPSIVRA
+706 VEAHRYEVRSSIVRA
-721 HAQDAFRQMPPDQ
+721 NTKEAFRQLPPDQ

-745 YAQKAQQY
+745 YAQKAQQC

-771 ISKGQAIALERAPDL
+771 IRKGQAIAQERAPDL

-794 NARFSYWYI
+794 NAYFSYWYI
-803 LYDDLLPW
+803 MYDYCLLTW
-811 LEAGLAA
+811 LKAGLAA
-818 AKRRGD
+818 AERRGD

-830 LLALHRAIVAE
+830 LLALNRAIVAE
-841 HQQQWA
+841 SQQQWA
-847 EAAQWYRQALDMP
+847 EAAQRYQQVLDMPGAAPATRARACLELGYVAAAQQQWAEAARWRRQALDMP
-860 GAAPATRARVCL
+860 GAAPATRATACL
-872 GLGVVAERQQ
+872 GLGVVAEHQQ
-882 QWEEAAQWYR
+882 QWAEAAQWFR
-892 QALDMPGAAPDT
+892 RALDMPGAAPDT
-904 RARACNGLGAVAVE
+904 RARACNGLG
-918 QQQWAEAA
+918 
-926 QWYRQALDMPGAT
+926 
-939 PDTRARACNGLGYVA
+939 YVA
-954 AEQQQWA
+954 AAQQQWA

-975 AAPDTRERA
+975 AAPDTRAIA
-984 CHGLGVVAERQQ
+984 CNGLGYVAAEQQ
-996 QWVEAAQWY
+996 RWEEAAQWY
-1005 QQALDMPG
+1005 RQVLDMPG
-1013 AASDTRATACHG
+1013 AAPDTRAIACVG
-1025 LGNVAYA
+1025 LGVVAYA
-1032 QKNVREARQHYSRAI
+1032 QKNFRAARQHYSRAI
-1047 ELQPANAIAYRNRGL
+1047 VLQPANAIASIAYRNRGL

-1068 PPDYERALADARRAL
+1068 PPDYERALADAQRAL
-1083 ELDSAY
+1083 ELNPAFDD
-1089 ENARRDVER
+1089 ARRDVER

>member
-24 ANAVQLFSDPLR
+24 ANAVQLFGDSLR

-56 IFAFIAA
+56 IFAFMAA

-87 EASTIRLL
+87 EASNNRLL
-95 QLPENLSDDLKAR
+95 QLPENLSDDRKAR

-279 DLSAFEPPEG
+279 DLSAFEPPKG

-434 DAQRMF
+434 DVQRMF

-450 FDERLAVT
+450 FDDRLAIN
-458 VGSGTDETFRQ
+458 VGNGTDETFRQ

-566 PVLLL
+566 PGLLL
-571 RLSASVLGII
+571 RLSASILGII

-587 HDAPPGSSILV
+587 HDAPLPEPPPPLPDIGVIQHTPGDHNAPLGSSI
-598 ETLPTE
+598 
-604 QAPGLRLRLSISVP
+604 
-618 GIIQQTPGDRN
+618 
-629 AHNASLGSSDEWE
+629 EWE
-642 PVATRALAQIIERL
+642 PVATRALAQIIESL

-670 PGSFDVADARPVLA
+670 PGSFDVADACQVLA
-684 PIVDTVDDEKLDN
+684 PIVDTVDDKKLVDF
-697 LRAMGILRQ
+697 LAMSLLRQ
-706 VEARRYEVRPSIVRA
+706 VEAHRYEVRYSIVRA
-721 HAQDAFRQMPPDQ
+721 NVEEAFRQLPPDQ

-794 NARFSYWYI
+794 NACFSYLGARRDYR
-803 LYDDLLPW
+803 LLETW

-818 AKRRGD
+818 AERLD
-824 DANKAL
+824 EDADKAL
-830 LLALHRAIVAE
+830 LALNRGIVAE

-860 GAAPATRARVCL
+860 GAAPATRARACL
-872 GLGVVAERQQ
+872 ELGIVAERQE
-882 QWEEAAQWYR
+882 QWAEAAQWYR

-904 RARACNGLGAVAVE
+904 RARACLGLGVVAE
-918 QQQWAEAA
+918 RQQQWAEAA
-926 QWYRQALDMPGAT
+926 QW
-939 PDTRARACNGLGYVA
+939 C
-954 AEQQQWA
+954 
-961 EAARWRR
+961 R

-975 AAPDTRERA
+975 AAPDTRATA
-984 CHGLGVVAERQQ
+984 CNGLGIVAERQQ
-996 QWVEAAQWY
+996 QWAEAAQWHR
-1005 QQALDMPG
+1005 QALDMPG
-1013 AASDTRATACHG
+1013 AAPDTRATACLG
-1025 LGNVAYA
+1025 LGVVAYA
-1032 QKNVREARQHYSRAI
+1032 QKNFRAARQHYSRAI
-1047 ELQPANAIAYRNRGL
+1047 VLQPANAIASIAYRNRGL

-1083 ELDSAY
+1083 ELSPAFDD
-1089 ENARRDVER
+1089 ARRDIER
-1098 YEQALTAPDTRAR
+1098 YEQALAALDTRAR

-1130 QWYQKAFDTSGAA
+1130 QWYQKAFDTSGTA

-1180 PATHAAACL
+1180 PATHAAACI

-1250 SPAFDDARRDI
+1250 SPAFDDARRDV

>member
-1 MHVRRFPL
+1 M
-9 YVGVVAIVAVIAFVV
+9 
-24 ANAVQLFSDPLR
+24 
-36 DWIVQM
+36 
-42 YNADPLRFIVASIL
+42 
-56 IFAFIAA
+56 
-63 GAIWIAYQQYR
+63 
-74 GQQPENADLSGFK
+74 
-87 EASTIRLL
+87 
-95 QLPENLSDDLKAR
+95 PENLSDDLKAR

-203 TAQVLF
+203 TVQVLF

-450 FDERLAVT
+450 FDDRLAIN
-458 VGSGTDETFRQ
+458 VGNGTDETFRQ

-566 PVLLL
+566 PGLLL

-581 QHTPGD
+581 QYTPG
-587 HDAPPGSSILV
+587 
-598 ETLPTE
+598 
-604 QAPGLRLRLSISVP
+604 
-618 GIIQQTPGDRN
+618 N
-629 AHNASLGSSDEWE
+629 HNTSLGSSDEWE
-642 PVATRALAQIIERL
+642 PVATRALAQIIESL

-670 PGSFDVADARPVLA
+670 PGSFDVADACQVLA
-684 PIVDTVDDEKLDN
+684 PIVDTVDDKKLVDF
-697 LRAMGILRQ
+697 LAMSLLRQ
-706 VEARRYEVRPSIVRA
+706 VEAHRYEVRYSIVRA
-721 HAQDAFRQMPPDQ
+721 NVEEAFRQMPPDQ

-794 NARFSYWYI
+794 NARFSYRYI

-830 LLALHRAIVAE
+830 LLALNRAIA
-841 HQQQWA
+841 
-847 EAAQWYRQALDMP
+847 
-860 GAAPATRARVCL
+860 
-872 GLGVVAERQQ
+872 
-882 QWEEAAQWYR
+882 
-892 QALDMPGAAPDT
+892 
-904 RARACNGLGAVAVE
+904 
-918 QQQWAEAA
+918 
-926 QWYRQALDMPGAT
+926 
-939 PDTRARACNGLGYVA
+939 
-954 AEQQQWA
+954 
-961 EAARWRR
+961 
-968 QALDMPG
+968 
-975 AAPDTRERA
+975 
-984 CHGLGVVAERQQ
+984 
-996 QWVEAAQWY
+996 
-1005 QQALDMPG
+1005 
-1013 AASDTRATACHG
+1013 
-1025 LGNVAYA
+1025 
-1032 QKNVREARQHYSRAI
+1032 
-1047 ELQPANAIAYRNRGL
+1047 
-1062 TWAAEN
+1062 
-1068 PPDYERALADARRAL
+1068 
-1083 ELDSAY
+1083 
-1089 ENARRDVER
+1089 
-1098 YEQALTAPDTRAR
+1098 
-1111 ACLEQG
+1111 
-1117 NVAERQQQWAEAA
+1117 AERQQQWAEAA
-1130 QWYQKAFDTSGAA
+1130 RWY
-1143 DTRADACIGL
+1143 R
-1153 GDVAA
+1153 
-1158 AQQQWTKAAE
+1158 
-1168 WYAQAL
+1168 QAL
-1174 AIPDAA
+1174 DTPGAA
-1180 PATHAAACL
+1180 PATRATACFEL
-1189 GLGDVAYA
+1189 GYA
-1197 QKNVREARQHFSR
+1197 IR
-1210 AIELWPAH
+1210 
-1218 AIAYRNRGLTWAAEV
+1218 
-1233 PPDYERALADA
+1233 
-1244 RRALEL
+1244 
-1250 SPAFDDARRDI
+1250 
-1261 ERYEQAL
+1261 
-1268 KQQQLNPAFL
+1268 QQQQWEEAADNLG
-1278 YEQALKRA
+1278 
-1286 LEDARRDVVLNR
+1286 
-1298 TLEDARRDV
+1298 
-1307 ERSEQAS
+1307 S
-1314 KRRNRNRPNRKRNQ
+1314 
-1328 GR
+1328 

>member
-24 ANAVQLFSDPLR
+24 ANAVQLFGDSLR

-95 QLPENLSDDLKAR
+95 QLPENLSDDPKAR

-123 DMILTVPKQSAL
+123 DIILTVPKQSAL

-176 RRIRQAYPGGRFYFD
+176 RRIRREYPSGRFYFD

-214 AGIDNKQINQALGLP
+214 AGIDTRQINQVLGLP

-248 PDVTDFLQR
+248 PDVTHFLQR

-279 DLSAFEPPEG
+279 DLSAFEPPKG

-363 VLSRMLKNE
+363 VLSRMLRNE

-379 EAAVRY
+379 EAAIRC
-385 LSQLEHDHAAGA
+385 LSQLERDYAAGA
-397 WTFSAFLNRLLQLP
+397 WKFSAFLNRLLQLP
-411 YSAEPNRAT
+411 YSSEPNRAT

-429 VRLTE
+429 DRLTE
-434 DAQRMF
+434 DVQRMF
-440 RSLAIFSGLH
+440 RSLAIFGGLH
-450 FDERLAVT
+450 FDERLAIQ
-458 VGSGTDETFRQ
+458 VGNGTSETFRQ

-529 AASDQ
+529 ATSDQ
-534 AERQAIVSALATEA
+534 EERQAIVSALATEA

-629 AHNASLGSSDEWE
+629 AHNASLGSSGEWE
-642 PVATRALAQIIERL
+642 PAVRRALAQVVERL

-721 HAQDAFRQMPPDQ
+721 HAEDAFRQMPPDQ

-794 NARFSYWYI
+794 NARFSYRYI

-830 LLALHRAIVAE
+830 LLALHRAIVAKHQQQWAE
-841 HQQQWA
+841 AARWYRQALDTPGAAPATRATACFELGYAIRQQQQWA
-847 EAAQWYRQALDMP
+847 EAAQWYQQVLDMP
-860 GAAPATRARVCL
+860 GAAPATRA
-872 GLGVVAERQQ
+872 
-882 QWEEAAQWYR
+882 AA
-892 QALDMPGAAPDT
+892 
-904 RARACNGLGAVAVE
+904 CI
-918 QQQWAEAA
+918 
-926 QWYRQALDMPGAT
+926 
-939 PDTRARACNGLGYVA
+939 GLGYVA
-954 AEQQQWA
+954 
-961 EAARWRR
+961 
-968 QALDMPG
+968 
-975 AAPDTRERA
+975 
-984 CHGLGVVAERQQ
+984 
-996 QWVEAAQWY
+996 
-1005 QQALDMPG
+1005 
-1013 AASDTRATACHG
+1013 
-1025 LGNVAYA
+1025 
-1032 QKNVREARQHYSRAI
+1032 
-1047 ELQPANAIAYRNRGL
+1047 
-1062 TWAAEN
+1062 
-1068 PPDYERALADARRAL
+1068 
-1083 ELDSAY
+1083 
-1089 ENARRDVER
+1089 
-1098 YEQALTAPDTRAR
+1098 
-1111 ACLEQG
+1111 
-1117 NVAERQQQWAEAA
+1117 QQWAEAA

-1158 AQQQWTKAAE
+1158 AQQQWAEAAQ
-1168 WYAQAL
+1168 WYRRALDTPGAAPDIRVLACHGLGVVAERQQQWAEAAQWYRQAL
-1174 AIPDAA
+1174 DMPGAA
-1180 PATHAAACL
+1180 PDTRARACL
-1189 GLGDVAYA
+1189 GLGNVAYA

-1210 AIELWPAH
+1210 AIELWSAH

-1286 LEDARRDVVLNR
+1286 LEDACRDVELNPA
-1298 TLEDARRDV
+1298 LEDARRDV

>member
-24 ANAVQLFSDPLR
+24 ANAVQLFGDSLR

-95 QLPENLSDDLKAR
+95 QLPENLSDDPKAR

-176 RRIRQAYPGGRFYFD
+176 RRIRREYPSGRFYFD

-214 AGIDNKQINQALGLP
+214 AGIDTRQINQVLGLP

-248 PDVTDFLQR
+248 PDVTHFLQR

-279 DLSAFEPPEG
+279 DLSAFEPPKG

-397 WTFSAFLNRLLQLP
+397 WKFSAFLNRLLQLP
-411 YSAEPNRAT
+411 YSSEPNRAT

-429 VRLTE
+429 VRLNE
-434 DAQRMF
+434 DVQRMF

-629 AHNASLGSSDEWE
+629 AHNASLGSSGEWE
-642 PVATRALAQIIERL
+642 PAVRRALAQVVERL

-670 PGSFDVADARPVLA
+670 PGSFDVADARSVLA

-706 VEARRYEVRPSIVRA
+706 VEARRYEVRPSIVRS
-721 HAQDAFRQMPPDQ
+721 HAQDAFRQLPPDQ

-771 ISKGQAIALERAPDL
+771 IRKGQAIASKRAPDL

-794 NARFSYWYI
+794 NARFSYRYI
-803 LYDDLLPW
+803 LYDHGLPEPW

-818 AKRRGD
+818 AERRGD

-860 GAAPATRARVCL
+860 GAAPKIRAS
-872 GLGVVAERQQ
+872 
-882 QWEEAAQWYR
+882 
-892 QALDMPGAAPDT
+892 
-904 RARACNGLGAVAVE
+904 AC
-918 QQQWAEAA
+918 
-926 QWYRQALDMPGAT
+926 D
-939 PDTRARACNGLGYVA
+939 
-954 AEQQQWA
+954 
-961 EAARWRR
+961 
-968 QALDMPG
+968 
-975 AAPDTRERA
+975 
-984 CHGLGVVAERQQ
+984 
-996 QWVEAAQWY
+996 
-1005 QQALDMPG
+1005 
-1013 AASDTRATACHG
+1013 G

-1032 QKNVREARQHYSRAI
+1032 QKNIREARQHYSRAI
-1047 ELQPANAIAYRNRGL
+1047 ELQPTYAAAYRNRGL
-1062 TWAAEN
+1062 TWAAEV

-1083 ELDSAY
+1083 ELDPAF
-1089 ENARRDVER
+1089 EDARRDVER

-1130 QWYQKAFDTSGAA
+1130 RWH
-1143 DTRADACIGL
+1143 R
-1153 GDVAA
+1153 
-1158 AQQQWTKAAE
+1158 
-1168 WYAQAL
+1168 QAL
-1174 AIPDAA
+1174 DMPGAA
-1180 PATHAAACL
+1180 PATRARACL
-1189 GLGDVAYA
+1189 GLGIVAERQQQWAEAAQWYQQALDMPGAAPDTRANACHGLGNVAFA
-1197 QKNVREARQHFSR
+1197 QKNVREARQHYSR
-1210 AIELWPAH
+1210 AIELQPTYAS
-1218 AIAYRNRGLTWAAEV
+1218 AYRNRGLTWAAEV

-1250 SPAFDDARRDI
+1250 DPAFEDARRDV

-1286 LEDARRDVVLNR
+1286 LEDARRDVELNR
-1298 TLEDARRDV
+1298 APEDARRDV

-1314 KRRNRNRPNRKRNQ
+1314 KRRNRNRPDRKRNQ

>member
-24 ANAVQLFSDPLR
+24 ANAVQLFGDSLR

-56 IFAFIAA
+56 IFAFMAA

-74 GQQPENADLSGFK
+74 GQQPENAGPPPSEG
-87 EASTIRLL
+87 ASITRFW

-289 NALLVITRPEH
+289 NALLIITRPEH

-326 KEWPADQTISWNP
+326 KEWPADRTISWNP

-372 AEDGGSL
+372 AEDSRSL

-566 PVLLL
+566 PGLLL

-581 QHTPGD
+581 QYTPGD

-629 AHNASLGSSDEWE
+629 AHNASLGSSGEWA
-642 PVATRALAQIIERL
+642 PVATRALAQIIESL

-670 PGSFDVADARPVLA
+670 PGSFDVADARSVLA

-721 HAQDAFRQMPPDQ
+721 HAEDAFRQLPPDQ

-771 ISKGQAIALERAPDL
+771 IRKGQAIASKRAPDL

-794 NARFSYWYI
+794 NARFSY
-803 LYDDLLPW
+803 
-811 LEAGLAA
+811 
-818 AKRRGD
+818 
-824 DANKAL
+824 
-830 LLALHRAIVAE
+830 
-841 HQQQWA
+841 
-847 EAAQWYRQALDMP
+847 
-860 GAAPATRARVCL
+860 
-872 GLGVVAERQQ
+872 
-882 QWEEAAQWYR
+882 
-892 QALDMPGAAPDT
+892 
-904 RARACNGLGAVAVE
+904 
-918 QQQWAEAA
+918 
-926 QWYRQALDMPGAT
+926 
-939 PDTRARACNGLGYVA
+939 
-954 AEQQQWA
+954 
-961 EAARWRR
+961 
-968 QALDMPG
+968 
-975 AAPDTRERA
+975 
-984 CHGLGVVAERQQ
+984 
-996 QWVEAAQWY
+996 
-1005 QQALDMPG
+1005 
-1013 AASDTRATACHG
+1013 
-1025 LGNVAYA
+1025 
-1032 QKNVREARQHYSRAI
+1032 
-1047 ELQPANAIAYRNRGL
+1047 
-1062 TWAAEN
+1062 
-1068 PPDYERALADARRAL
+1068 
-1083 ELDSAY
+1083 
-1089 ENARRDVER
+1089 
-1098 YEQALTAPDTRAR
+1098 
-1111 ACLEQG
+1111 
-1117 NVAERQQQWAEAA
+1117 
-1130 QWYQKAFDTSGAA
+1130 
-1143 DTRADACIGL
+1143 
-1153 GDVAA
+1153 
-1158 AQQQWTKAAE
+1158 
-1168 WYAQAL
+1168 
-1174 AIPDAA
+1174 
-1180 PATHAAACL
+1180 
-1189 GLGDVAYA
+1189 
-1197 QKNVREARQHFSR
+1197 
-1210 AIELWPAH
+1210 
-1218 AIAYRNRGLTWAAEV
+1218 
-1233 PPDYERALADA
+1233 
-1244 RRALEL
+1244 
-1250 SPAFDDARRDI
+1250 
-1261 ERYEQAL
+1261 
-1268 KQQQLNPAFL
+1268 
-1278 YEQALKRA
+1278 
-1286 LEDARRDVVLNR
+1286 
-1298 TLEDARRDV
+1298 
-1307 ERSEQAS
+1307 
-1314 KRRNRNRPNRKRNQ
+1314 
-1328 GR
+1328 